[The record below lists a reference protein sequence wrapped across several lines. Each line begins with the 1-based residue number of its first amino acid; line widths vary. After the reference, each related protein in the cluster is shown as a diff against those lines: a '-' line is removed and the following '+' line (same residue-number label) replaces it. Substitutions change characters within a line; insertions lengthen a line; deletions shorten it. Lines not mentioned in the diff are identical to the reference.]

1 MNESHT
7 CLKFWWAPHHR
18 TIFLTYYYC
27 WFSLALFRRAYCAFN
42 VFFFLIDSTRICV
55 FTKSWRLILNW
66 NMDGKILDSFHS
78 WCEFHQKITRIHQ
91 TDAGI
96 PWHSHMRHAVG
107 NIEMCKQLN
116 GWALPLLFFL
126 LFLLTMVLVLVLL
139 LLPLFFRMDHIR
151 ALFIARLSVLCSHC
165 IILLCP
171 TLMSECRRI
180 HACLAEWYSVDWKN
194 NNRRPI
200 TNIDWWTHQ
209 TAAFFCDLWMENL
222 NVKQCDK
229 ISDTV

>member
-78 WCEFHQKITRIHQ
+78 WCEFHQKITRIYQ

-165 IILLCP
+165 III
-171 TLMSECRRI
+171 MSNTDVWVQTHSRMFSRMIQCGLKKQQQKTNNEYRLVDAPNSRI
-180 HACLAEWYSVDWKN
+180 
-194 NNRRPI
+194 
-200 TNIDWWTHQ
+200 
-209 TAAFFCDLWMENL
+209 FLWLVNGE
-222 NVKQCDK
+222 
-229 ISDTV
+229 SER